1 MNIFHIEIGAKIFC
15 ILIIV
20 FLFFFNMRTFK
31 KDCIANIFLYIFS
44 FLAVF
49 LSIFKDIL
57 INEETIQFTN
67 IALGIFYF
75 LSAFFW
81 FGYVFGKEKC
91 KKEMTLKITRV
102 ITSFVFGVISYCFIN
117 YYANLST
124 YILTFLVIVGFC
136 VYQYNKIIVDEL
148 TGLYNRYGM
157 DAEVEK
163 QLRQYRRKNTDSFY
177 VIACD
182 LDNFKHINDEWGHPE
197 GDRALV
203 LIAEALTKVG
213 KRFSSGVFRIGGDE
227 FVIITNTSEEGL
239 ATEVANA
246 VEDELDNVDFRDDF
260 DIDMSI
266 GYAHYDGTT
275 PIKELLKKAD
285 KKMYE
290 AKKKRK

>member
-1 MNIFHIEIGAKIFC
+1 MNIFYVITEAKIFC
-15 ILIIV
+15 LLIIA

-31 KDCIANIFLYIFS
+31 KDCIDNIFLYVFS
-44 FLAVF
+44 FLAVS
-49 LSIFKDIL
+49 LP
-57 INEETIQFTN
+57 
-67 IALGIFYF
+67 LGIFCF

-91 KKEMTLKITRV
+91 QKENTLKITRLIV
-102 ITSFVFGVISYCFIN
+102 SFAYGVLSYYLIKFEST
-117 YYANLST
+117 LSI
-124 YILTFLVIVGFC
+124 YILTFFVVVGFC
-136 VYQYNKIIVDEL
+136 IYQYNKIIVDEL

-163 QLRQYRRKNTDSFY
+163 QLRQYKRKSTDSFY

-182 LDNFKHINDEWGHPE
+182 LDNFKRINDEWGHAE

-203 LIAEALTKVG
+203 LIADALTKAG
-213 KRFSSGVFRIGGDE
+213 KKFSSGVFRIGGDE
-227 FVIITNTSEEGL
+227 FVIITDTSEEGL
-239 ATEVANA
+239 ATEVAKA
-246 VEDELDNVDFRDDF
+246 VEDELDNVEFRDDF
-260 DIDMSI
+260 EIEISI
-266 GYAHYDGTT
+266 GYALYDGKT